1 MRLLFLDLETTGLD
15 FDDDYITEI
24 GYVIKDTEISKPLL
38 TVGEMLKVPGE
49 VPQIITEITGI
60 TKEILN
66 EFGEDPKE
74 ILEMFLSAVERYK
87 IDYIVAHNG
96 NGFDKPMLEG
106 NLNRLDLRMPDI
118 EWLDTRLD
126 IVYPEHFKVRNLTYL
141 CAEHG
146 FINPF
151 PHAALFDAMAT
162 AKLFSHYDADEV
174 VAYMKMPNLIVR
186 AMVTYEQKDKAK
198 EQSFKWQE
206 AGGTVYTKQWVK
218 QIKEN
223 ELEALKDKCD
233 FKVVVIA

>member
-146 FINPF
+146 V
-151 PHAALFDAMAT
+151 
-162 AKLFSHYDADEV
+162 Y
-174 VAYMKMPNLIVR
+174 
-186 AMVTYEQKDKAK
+186 
-198 EQSFKWQE
+198 QSISTCCAF
-206 AGGTVYTKQWVK
+206 
-218 QIKEN
+218 
-223 ELEALKDKCD
+223 
-233 FKVVVIA
+233 